1 MNKRVLVLLL
11 AAALSCGALTAC
23 NGNSSSTAGELSQVE
38 QVVNYTPMEAMT
50 FTGNAAVVTAKN
62 FLTSPTE
69 LTMTAPEGAK
79 IYYTTDGSEPDESA
93 ALYEEPIR
101 IKGDVSNFPTSM
113 VLKAKAYYAD
123 GSTSETATRTFFCA
137 MDAETRYKH
146 VIFSISGD
154 PDALYNKPDGI
165 MYGDNVE
172 LRGKESEREVYVEA
186 LSRDGSILFEQGAGI
201 RIYGAASRFSAIK
214 SFKLFARKEYDENH
228 GQFDIDVFGTVG
240 ADGAVIPEYDKLVL
254 RSYGNDFQF
263 AFIRDELNQRLAAQA
278 GYTDCEAVVPAVV
291 YLNGEYYGLV
301 YLHETY
307 CDDLFKDKYG
317 DGAGKFEV
325 LEGTDT
331 EKDVEEDDADMA
343 AIAEEYNRQY
353 AYFSAA
359 DLTDDAVYAEL
370 CAFMDVENYLQN
382 FAFNICVNNKDWPQ
396 NNFKCYRYFAAEGE
410 EYAADGRLDGKW
422 RYLLHDMDYS
432 MGLYEQTETQA
443 NYNNLKHIL
452 TPGDERYSAL
462 FAGLMKREDCR
473 TYFRSEME
481 RLMNGVLS
489 AENIL
494 ATIDEMSSERFFEMR
509 YYYEHLEN
517 LKKENDDIWTWY
529 ENLAE
534 QTNLIR
540 RFAEKR
546 NDYLERFLD
555 DALAQ
560 YDTPLP
566 EAGDI
571 AE

>member
-1 MNKRVLVLLL
+1 MKKRMLALLL
-11 AAALSCGALTAC
+11 AAALSCGAITGC
-23 NGNSSSTAGELSQVE
+23 SDNSSDSELSQVE
-38 QVVNYTPMEAMT
+38 QVINYTPMEAMN
-50 FTGNAAVVTAKN
+50 FTLSNVTVTAQN

-69 LTMTAPEGAK
+69 LILTAPADAK
-79 IYYTTDGSEPDESA
+79 IYYTTDGSEPDASST
-93 ALYEEPIR
+93 LYEVPIR
-101 IKGDVSNFPTSM
+101 IKGEISNFPVSM
-113 VLKAKAYYAD
+113 VIRAKAYFAD
-123 GSTSETATRTFFCA
+123 GTVSETATRTFFCA

-146 VIFSISGD
+146 VIFSITGD
-154 PDALYNKPDGI
+154 PNELYNQPDGI

-186 LSRDGSILFEQGAGI
+186 LNRDGSIIFEQSAGI
-201 RIYGAASRFSAIK
+201 RIYGAASRFSALK

-228 GQFDIDVFGTVG
+228 GQFDIDVFGTIG
-240 ADGAVIPEYDKLVL
+240 ADGTVIPEYDKLVL

-278 GYTDCEAVVPAVV
+278 GYTDCEAVVPALV
-291 YLNGEYYGLV
+291 YLNGAYYGLV
-301 YLHETY
+301 YLHESY

-317 DGAGKFEV
+317 DGAGKFEI
-325 LEGTDT
+325 LEGSDT
-331 EKDVEEDDADMA
+331 EKDVDEDDADMA
-343 AIAEEYNRQY
+343 AIAEEYNNQY
-353 AYFSAA
+353 AKFSAA

-382 FAFNICVNNKDWPQ
+382 FAFNICINNKDWPQ

-410 EYAADGRLDGKW
+410 EYAAEGALDGRW

-462 FAGLMKREDCR
+462 FASLMVREECR
-473 TYFRSEME
+473 TYFRAEME

-489 AENIL
+489 SENIL
-494 ATIDEMSSERFFEMR
+494 ATLDEMSSERFFEMR
-509 YYYEHLEN
+509 YYYEHLESM
-517 LKKENDDIWTWY
+517 KDENEDIWTWY
-529 ENLAE
+529 DNLTE
-534 QTNLIR
+534 QTNLLR
-540 RFAEKR
+540 SFVKQR
-546 NDYLERFLD
+546 NDYLQQFLD

-560 YDTPLP
+560 YDTPIP
-566 EAGDI
+566 ET